1 MSIQKKKK
9 KKKEEFDASLMGG
22 YLPGAR
28 TPVASAAAPRRTSKV
43 YPSRRG
49 FFNTQIQPFGGLP
62 IGAYLW
68 YAIITPI
75 PLLDLYFTATD
86 PLDLYPGSLYEEPF
100 LAAVQ
105 FAATI
110 QQFQTDPLLLR
121 RGGYLYNQ
129 GMGMSDPFT
138 QHPEL
143 NEIFAQSS
151 AAVQ

>member
-1 MSIQKKKK
+1 MAIKKRK

-28 TPVASAAAPRRTSKV
+28 PPVVLAPVSATSKV
-43 YPSRRG
+43 YPSKRG

-75 PLLDLYFTATD
+75 PFLDLYFTATD
-86 PLDLYPGSLYEEPF
+86 PLDLYPGSLSEEPF

-105 FAATI
+105 VTTTI
-110 QQFQTDPLLLR
+110 RQFQTDPLLFQ

-129 GMGMSDPFT
+129 SMGMPDPFT
-138 QHPEL
+138 QYPEL
-143 NEIFAQSS
+143 NEIFTQAGG
-151 AAVQ
+151 AVQ

>member
-1 MSIQKKKK
+1 MAIQKKKK
-9 KKKEEFDASLMGG
+9 KKKEFDASLMGG

-28 TPVASAAAPRRTSKV
+28 TPVSTAPVSDLSKI

-49 FFNTQIQPFGGLP
+49 FFNTNIQPFGGLP

-68 YAIITPI
+68 YAIVTPI
-75 PLLDLYFTATD
+75 PLLDLYLTATD

-100 LAAVQ
+100 LATVQ
-105 FAATI
+105 FTATI
-110 QQFQTDPLLLR
+110 RQFLTDPLVLQ
-121 RGGYLYNQ
+121 RGGYLFSQ
-129 GMGMSDPFT
+129 GMGMSDPFA

-151 AAVQ
+151 VAVQ

>member
-1 MSIQKKKK
+1 MRIKKKK
-9 KKKEEFDASLMGG
+9 KKKEAFDASLMGN

-28 TPVASAAAPRRTSKV
+28 TPVATTPVKGMSKV

-75 PLLDLYFTATD
+75 PLLDLYFTAKD

-105 FAATI
+105 FATTI
-110 QQFQTDPLLLR
+110 QQFQTDPLLLQ

-129 GMGMSDPFT
+129 GMGMPDPFA
-138 QHPEL
+138 QYPEL